1 MWLVRELL
9 RLIERIALGILVALG
24 LAIVQA
30 PLRAH
35 GDFWHGFQISC
46 LIVGALFLMMA
57 GVGND
62 TNLARSMDYGVT
74 MHALGRIPGV
84 STIERKGDDPTLT
97 PGAVFVG
104 TGVAVLAIGFLV

>member
-1 MWLVRELL
+1 MWIVRELL
-9 RLIERIALGILVALG
+9 RLIERIALGVLVALV
-24 LAIVQA
+24 LALVQV
-30 PLRAH
+30 PFRAH

-62 TNLARSMDYGVT
+62 TNFARRIDYGVT
-74 MHALGRIPGV
+74 MQALGRIPGV
-84 STIERKGDDPTLT
+84 STIERTGDDPTLT

-104 TGVAVLAIGFLV
+104 TGVAVLVIGFLV

>member
-1 MWLVRELL
+1 MWIVRELL
-9 RLIERIALGILVALG
+9 RLIERIALGVLVALV
-24 LAIVQA
+24 LALIQT
-30 PLRAH
+30 PFRAH

-62 TNLARSMDYGVT
+62 TNFARRMDYGVT
-74 MHALGRIPGV
+74 MQALGRIPGV
-84 STIERKGDDPTLT
+84 PTMERTGDDPTLT

-104 TGVAVLAIGFLV
+104 TGIAVLVIGFLV